1 MSEYSSRLSPVIRT
15 EDLAVG
21 ISKNGARL
29 NTQIDL
35 LKELS
40 VENRDAARCIKG
52 QAEELSKTNKRMDA
66 LVADREKHQRR
77 LDDRL
82 EEVIESTQEA
92 EKAFLVRIER
102 AEKKRDAAYGEIAKL
117 KRAAKGDQD

>member
-1 MSEYSSRLSPVIRT
+1 MATIDV
-15 EDLAVG
+15 DMLANALKLIETTLGNIHEITKNHTRQLTDAERRIEG
-21 ISKNGARL
+21 I
-29 NTQIDL
+29 
-35 LKELS
+35 
-40 VENRDAARCIKG
+40 
-52 QAEELSKTNKRMDA
+52 AEELTKTNKRMDD

-82 EEVIESTQEA
+82 EEVIEATQEA